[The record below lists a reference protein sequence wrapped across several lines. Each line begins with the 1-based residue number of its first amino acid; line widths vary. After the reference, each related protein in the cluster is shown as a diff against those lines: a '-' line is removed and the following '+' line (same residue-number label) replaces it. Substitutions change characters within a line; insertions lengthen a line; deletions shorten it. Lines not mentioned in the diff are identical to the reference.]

1 MASKKQKF
9 DKEHEIYIQG
19 KIAGKHDLE
28 IMRDLGWSSPIMR
41 RHQARAYEDGIDSFK
56 NPNEIVIYLSD
67 MPENIINFFNS
78 PKEDALIKFMRAPN
92 SGNISVE
99 IF

>member
-41 RHQARAYEDGIDSFK
+41 RHQARAYEDGIDSFR
-56 NPNEIVIYLSD
+56 NPNEIVISLSD
-67 MPENIINFFNS
+67 MPKNIIQFLNS
-78 PKEDALIKFMRAPN
+78 PIEDALVKFIKDPK
-92 SGNISVE
+92 SGNVSVE

>member
-1 MASKKQKF
+1 MASRKQKF
-9 DKEHEIYIQG
+9 DEEHTIYLHE
-19 KIAGKHDLE
+19 KVAGKSDLE
-28 IMRDLGWSSPIMR
+28 IKRDLGWSDPIMR

-67 MPENIINFFNS
+67 LPKKIIQFFNS
-78 PKEDALIKFMRAPN
+78 NKEDALVKFVRVEN
-92 SGNISVE
+92 SGNFSVK

>member
-9 DKEHEIYIQG
+9 DKEHEIYIQE
-19 KIAGKHDLE
+19 KIAGKSDLE
-28 IMRDLGWSSPIMR
+28 IMRDLGWSYPILR
-41 RHQARAYEDGIDSFK
+41 RHQALAYEDGIDSYK

-67 MPENIINFFNS
+67 MPKNIIQFFNS
-78 PKEDALIKFMRAPN
+78 PKKDALIKFVRTPT
-92 SGNISVE
+92 SGNVSVE